1 MNNRVA
7 FAIFFITFHFLTFT
21 PSHFHTFTPSHFH
34 IYLRLMQKAL
44 LFVCCMM
51 ALPLFGQL
59 FPQLGGQRAGISAL
73 TFLKVDVSA
82 RSAALGGANV
92 CLSGDAYSTFT
103 NPASLAETEGTSVG
117 LGNTFW
123 VNGINYGYLSAN
135 TPTSAGH
142 FGLSIGAFG
151 SGAIPVRTEFQPGGT
166 GQNFYAGYF
175 SAGLTYSKKLTDLF
189 RFGLTARYVREQ
201 LDNFDAQTVVLD
213 FGFLYRT
220 DFKDLSFSVLMQSF
234 GLNSVLR
241 GEFNFQEAFSEK
253 FRNLETYPAPTIFK
267 LGVSMVPWKSGDGK
281 QSLTTYLQ
289 LNHPNDNAENIRMG
303 VEYNLSSILFLR
315 AGYKIN
321 VRDQNFPTAGL
332 GVRSRIGRHPLTIDY
347 ALDPTDFL
355 GVIHRFGLQFMIS
368 SQER

>member
-201 LDNFDAQTVVLD
+201 LDN
-213 FGFLYRT
+213 
-220 DFKDLSFSVLMQSF
+220 S
-234 GLNSVLR
+234 
-241 GEFNFQEAFSEK
+241 
-253 FRNLETYPAPTIFK
+253 
-267 LGVSMVPWKSGDGK
+267 
-281 QSLTTYLQ
+281 
-289 LNHPNDNAENIRMG
+289 
-303 VEYNLSSILFLR
+303 
-315 AGYKIN
+315 GYKIN
-321 VRDQNFPTAGL
+321 VRDEGRQNSL
-332 GVRSRIGRHPLTIDY
+332 L
-347 ALDPTDFL
+347 L
-355 GVIHRFGLQFMIS
+355 RFGLHFEGRGT
-368 SQER
+368 SQSRDEGRGTRDEIEGRRKAEFVLRHALLTPFRRSLPLGKGADGEC